1 MFQPVPV
8 FVGLRLLL
16 AREHSFFVSFI
27 TWVSLLGVALGVAIL
42 IVVLSVMNG
51 LGSELRDRLLSVSAH
66 ASLNAGGAA
75 IPDWRLRIQQLTGAP
90 ELEGAAPYLD
100 TDAMLSR
107 QPAMS
112 GAVVRGIDPGLETQ
126 VSTIADSMRE
136 GKLSDLTPGRN
147 RIILGRMLA
156 YQLEVGVGDTITV
169 MTPGNGG
176 AANGGPDQRSHE
188 GGIVPVLREFYVSG
202 IFEVGLQEHD
212 SALALVNLED
222 AETLRGLAGPTGIR
236 LKFDDVLKAPVLA
249 RAAAA
254 RIGPGLRLRDWTQDN
269 EAYFRAIRIEK
280 TMMAL
285 ILMLIVAVAVFN
297 IAATLV
303 MVVSD
308 KRTDIA
314 ILRTLGMSP
323 RGVLAVFMT
332 QGVLIGWIG
341 TAIGVA
347 LGLAVALHVPF
358 LEQALDL
365 HIMDPDVYYI
375 STIPS
380 ETRAGDV
387 VSIALAALALTF
399 AATIYPALQAAKT
412 QPARGVAALRDEALL
427 VRGDSWGWR
436 YLRAAPRPGFVS
448 LIAAIATIGL
458 ALGVAVLVVVLSVMN
473 GFEEELRTRILS
485 LTAHATISGLEGRLS
500 DWRPQVDKLERF
512 PGVAAAPYIEE
523 QGMVTHAGKSAG
535 ILLRG
540 VLPDAERRVADLTP
554 HLLSGH
560 LGDLLPGK
568 YRVILGKDLAEE
580 LGAKVG
586 DRVVVIVAQGD
597 VTPVGVMPRMRA
609 FEVAG
614 IIAVGMYEYDR
625 RIALVAMQDVAKL
638 LRMGEDISGI
648 RLNVTDMYAAPRV
661 VRDSAAALG
670 GSYLV
675 EDWTTQHANFFRS
688 IEITKRILFI
698 MLSAVVAVAA
708 FNIVST
714 MVMVVKS
721 KRRDIAILR
730 TFGSSPRS
738 ILSVFVV
745 QEASSALLGI
755 ALLESSW
762 AC

>member
-8 FVGLRLLL
+8 FVGLRYSL

-27 TWVSLLGVALGVAIL
+27 TWVSLSGVALGVAIL

-75 IPDWRLRIQQLTGAP
+75 IPDWRQRIQQLSGAQG
-90 ELEGAAPYLD
+90 LVGAAPYLD

-112 GAVVRGIDPGLETQ
+112 GAVVRGIDPGMETQ

-176 AANGGPDQRSHE
+176 AADRRPAIGGAANRAPDAGEQRSQE
-188 GGIVPVLREFYVSG
+188 GGIVPTLREFYVSG

-222 AETLRGLAGPTGIR
+222 AEALRGLAGPTGIR

-249 RAAAA
+249 RGAVS
-254 RIGPGLRLRDWTQDN
+254 RITPGLRLRDWTEDN
-269 EAYFRAIRIEK
+269 QAYFRAIRIEK

-341 TAIGVA
+341 TAIGVV
-347 LGLAVALHVPF
+347 LGLCVALNVPF
-358 LEQALDL
+358 LEQALNL

-380 ETRAGDV
+380 ETHSVDIII
-387 VSIALAALALTF
+387 IALSALVLTF
-399 AATIYPALQAAKT
+399 VATIYPALQAAKT
-412 QPARGVAALRDEALL
+412 QPAEALR
-427 VRGDSWGWR
+427 
-436 YLRAAPRPGFVS
+436 
-448 LIAAIATIGL
+448 
-458 ALGVAVLVVVLSVMN
+458 
-473 GFEEELRTRILS
+473 
-485 LTAHATISGLEGRLS
+485 
-500 DWRPQVDKLERF
+500 
-512 PGVAAAPYIEE
+512 
-523 QGMVTHAGKSAG
+523 
-535 ILLRG
+535 
-540 VLPDAERRVADLTP
+540 
-554 HLLSGH
+554 
-560 LGDLLPGK
+560 
-568 YRVILGKDLAEE
+568 
-580 LGAKVG
+580 
-586 DRVVVIVAQGD
+586 
-597 VTPVGVMPRMRA
+597 
-609 FEVAG
+609 
-614 IIAVGMYEYDR
+614 YE
-625 RIALVAMQDVAKL
+625 
-638 LRMGEDISGI
+638 
-648 RLNVTDMYAAPRV
+648 
-661 VRDSAAALG
+661 
-670 GSYLV
+670 
-675 EDWTTQHANFFRS
+675 
-688 IEITKRILFI
+688 
-698 MLSAVVAVAA
+698 
-708 FNIVST
+708 
-714 MVMVVKS
+714 
-721 KRRDIAILR
+721 
-730 TFGSSPRS
+730 
-738 ILSVFVV
+738 
-745 QEASSALLGI
+745 
-755 ALLESSW
+755 
-762 AC
+762 